1 MLKHI
6 QTKIILIYL
15 IIGIIM
21 ILGLGGIFLFSLNA
35 IEGQIQAQ
43 EIQNLTEIA
52 TLLQDQI
59 WQMKVILGIF
69 LLVFCIIMAL
79 VGFYTSRSIIA
90 PINKL
95 IKSAERIA
103 KGEEIPEKEIM
114 DNEKTNEVDELVN
127 AFALMTKEL
136 KQNLQVVNKQ
146 KKQIETILLHMTDG
160 IIAFDVEGNVI
171 HINPAAK
178 KFLGLEEEKNFEEVF
193 KKTEIDVNLEKIIY
207 LEEWTSSEQKIN
219 LNDQYLKIIFAPFK
233 NENNKP
239 LGVMTVI
246 QDITEH
252 VNLDNMRK
260 EFVADVSH
268 ELKTPITS
276 IMGYTDTLLEGEYD
290 KETQTRFLGVISS
303 EARRMAKLVTDLLA
317 LSRYDTKKETA
328 EKTEFDLGELV
339 KQCQEKLALEI
350 QKKEH
355 KVECFVTANVPP
367 VYADKDGIER
377 VVLNILTNSIKYTPE
392 NGEIKIY
399 VGFVYN
405 DAYIK
410 VIDNGIGIPEED
422 LSRIFERF
430 YRVDKA
436 RSRELGGTG
445 LGLSI
450 AKEILDQNNG
460 EIDIKS
466 EVGKGTE
473 VVIKIPTNVKITKMN
488 KKRFEEEEI
497 IEEEIENEKKEE
509 EEN

>member
-15 IIGIIM
+15 VIGIIM
-21 ILGLGGIFLFSLNA
+21 ILGLGGIFLFSLNS

-207 LEEWTSSEQKIN
+207 LE
-219 LNDQYLKIIFAPFK
+219 
-233 NENNKP
+233 
-239 LGVMTVI
+239 
-246 QDITEH
+246 
-252 VNLDNMRK
+252 
-260 EFVADVSH
+260 
-268 ELKTPITS
+268 
-276 IMGYTDTLLEGEYD
+276 
-290 KETQTRFLGVISS
+290 
-303 EARRMAKLVTDLLA
+303 
-317 LSRYDTKKETA
+317 
-328 EKTEFDLGELV
+328 
-339 KQCQEKLALEI
+339 
-350 QKKEH
+350 
-355 KVECFVTANVPP
+355 
-367 VYADKDGIER
+367 
-377 VVLNILTNSIKYTPE
+377 
-392 NGEIKIY
+392 
-399 VGFVYN
+399 
-405 DAYIK
+405 
-410 VIDNGIGIPEED
+410 
-422 LSRIFERF
+422 
-430 YRVDKA
+430 
-436 RSRELGGTG
+436 
-445 LGLSI
+445 
-450 AKEILDQNNG
+450 
-460 EIDIKS
+460 
-466 EVGKGTE
+466 
-473 VVIKIPTNVKITKMN
+473 
-488 KKRFEEEEI
+488 
-497 IEEEIENEKKEE
+497 
-509 EEN
+509 